1 MSLGKTQA
9 FLAGLLITHLI
20 LMELPLKFNSA
31 IVSSLCRAVEDQ
43 GVTDQYFW
51 LFWFDANLF

>member
-9 FLAGLLITHLI
+9 FLARLLITHLS
-20 LMELPLKFNSA
+20 LMKLPLKFNSA

-43 GVTDQYFW
+43 AITDQYFW
-51 LFWFDANLF
+51 SFWFDANVF

>member
-9 FLAGLLITHLI
+9 FIAGLLITHLT
-20 LMELPLKFNSA
+20 LMELPLKINSA
-31 IVSSLCRAVEDQ
+31 IESSLCRAVEDQ

-51 LFWFDANLF
+51 SFWFDGNLF